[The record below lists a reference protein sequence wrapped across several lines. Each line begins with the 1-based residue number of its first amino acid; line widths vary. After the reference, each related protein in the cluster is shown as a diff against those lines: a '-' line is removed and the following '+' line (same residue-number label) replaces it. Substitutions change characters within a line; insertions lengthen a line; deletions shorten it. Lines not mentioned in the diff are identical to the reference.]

1 MKRKLVVVDYRDNGV
16 YKHHILEVEQ
26 IGNMTD
32 KEVVDMCHIFVGQH
46 TILDAV
52 IEIFTSKSADELE
65 RITSNSELEK
75 LNMRPL
81 YMNMDEVKKMRAM
94 MGLTV

>member
-1 MKRKLVVVDYRDNGV
+1 MKRKLVVDYRDNGV

-32 KEVVDMCHIFVGQH
+32 KEVVDMCHVFVGQH

-52 IEIFTSKSADELE
+52 IEIFTNKSADELE
-65 RITSNSELEK
+65 RITNSELEK
-75 LNMRPL
+75 MKMRPL

-94 MGLTV
+94 MGVTV